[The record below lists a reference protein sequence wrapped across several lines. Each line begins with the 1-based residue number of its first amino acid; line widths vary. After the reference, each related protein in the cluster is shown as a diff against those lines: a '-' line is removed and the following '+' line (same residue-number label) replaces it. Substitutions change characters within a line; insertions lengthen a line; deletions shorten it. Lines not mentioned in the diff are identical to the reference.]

1 MSEQV
6 TTPAASAE
14 QSVTGTALA
23 VISGTIA
30 EFDRVD
36 AGIAALAQKY
46 GGVAF
51 AVDGTKGMQEAKDAR
66 LAVRGPRYA
75 VETARKAAKTPLLEL
90 GREID
95 ARAKGITGRLLEIEG
110 PIDDQIK
117 AEEDRREKER
127 EAKRKAEAE
136 RIQRHESAIGEI
148 AAVVMAA
155 IGKNAA
161 EIEAARTELAG
172 KVLEGFEEYQPQAD
186 RRRAEAVEKLGVML
200 ADAQRKEEEQ
210 RKLAAEREALARERA
225 EQERAAAASAERAAA
240 ERAAA
245 EAELAA
251 ARRAAEEKLAAER
264 AAAEEKLAAERAEA
278 DRLAQIERDKLAAE
292 RAEFDRQQQAARA
305 AADAERLEREA
316 QARREAEA
324 AAQVERERLAAA
336 QAAEAEAARLAKI
349 DADRAAAERA
359 AADAA
364 LEKVRRAAPLLLDA
378 LRKWA
383 KAEEADDDRE
393 LVNARSA
400 RDAAIAA
407 ATN

>member
-6 TTPAASAE
+6 ITQAASAQ
-14 QSVTGTALA
+14 QSVTGTAIA
-23 VISGTIA
+23 VINGTIA
-30 EFDRVD
+30 EFDRVE
-36 AGIAALAQKY
+36 AGIAALDQRY

-51 AVDGTKGMQEAKDAR
+51 PVDGAKGMQEAKDAR
-66 LAVRGPRYA
+66 LAIRTPRYA
-75 VETARKAAKTPLLEL
+75 VENARKSAKAPLLEL

-95 ARAKGITGRLLEIEG
+95 TRAKGITERLLKIEG

-127 EAKRKAEAE
+127 EARRVAEAE
-136 RIQRHESAIGEI
+136 RVRRHESEIGEI

-155 IGKNAA
+155 IGKTAA
-161 EIEAARTELAG
+161 EIEVMRTELAG

-186 RRRAEAVEKLGVML
+186 RRRAEAVEKLGEML
-200 ADAQRKEEEQ
+200 ADAKRKEEEQ
-210 RKLAAEREALARERA
+210 RKLAADREALARERA
-225 EQERAAAASAERAAA
+225 EQARAAAAAAERAAA

-264 AAAEEKLAAERAEA
+264 A
-278 DRLAQIERDKLAAE
+278 
-292 RAEFDRQQQAARA
+292 EFERQQQAARA
-305 AADAERLEREA
+305 AADAERLAREA

-324 AAQVERERLAAA
+324 AAQVERERVAAA

-349 DADRAAAERA
+349 DADLIAAERA

-364 LEKVRRAAPLLLDA
+364 LEKVRSAAPLLLDA
-378 LRKWA
+378 LQ
-383 KAEEADDDRE
+383 E
-393 LVNARSA
+393 LVTDAVVAQWNMRDAAKTDPRWAGCSEALQPRIDAAR
-400 RDAAIAA
+400 AAIAA

>member
-75 VETARKAAKTPLLEL
+75 VETARKSAKTPLLEL

-117 AEEDRREKER
+117 AEEDRREKEK

-161 EIEAARTELAG
+161 EIEAMRTELAG

-225 EQERAAAASAERAAA
+225 EQERAAAAAA
-240 ERAAA
+240 ERA
-245 EAELAA
+245 
-251 ARRAAEEKLAAER
+251 AAER

-305 AADAERLEREA
+305 AADAERLAREA

-324 AAQVERERLAAA
+324 AAQVERDRLAAA

-364 LEKVRRAAPLLLDA
+364 LEKVRRAAPLLLEA
-378 LRKWA
+378 LRA
-383 KAEEADDDRE
+383 IVAADEAQE
-393 LVNARSA
+393 LTQEHIDAAR
-400 RDAAIAA
+400 AAIAA

>member
-75 VETARKAAKTPLLEL
+75 VETARKSAKTPLLEL

-161 EIEAARTELAG
+161 EIEAMRTDLAG

-225 EQERAAAASAERAAA
+225 EQERAAAAEAERAAA

-264 AAAEEKLAAERAEA
+264 AAAEE
-278 DRLAQIERDKLAAE
+278 KLAAE

-378 LRKWA
+378 LEDLLQFDGGQPEFA
-383 KAEEADDDRE
+383 A
-393 LVNARSA
+393 AR
-400 RDAAIAA
+400 AAIAA
-407 ATN
+407 AKN